1 MTSWIQSNP
10 RKSKTIN
17 VNAVMHCMLSFIIL
31 KRTKE
36 LTLKTKP
43 TVLNKFISNVHIYIY
58 NVSITCLL
66 HASIICLLHASI
78 TYLLHASI
86 TCLLHVSI
94 TCLLHVSITC
104 LLHVSITCLLHVYI
118 TCLHYVYC
126 MSTLHVSI
134 TCLHLHV
141 SITCLLH
148 IYIFMS
154 TTCLHLHVCIYI
166 FLFSL
171 CIKQNENV
179 LPKNNWL
186 TQVTGS
192 PRPGNAQER
201 NYKGKDFFL
210 THQETDPLV
219 WGRNML
225 ENQS

>member
-78 TYLLHASI
+78 T
-86 TCLLHVSI
+86 CLLHVSI

-134 TCLHLHV
+134 SMSTLHVYYISTFSCLH
-141 SITCLLH
+141 
-148 IYIFMS
+148 YMS

>member
-118 TCLHYVYC
+118 Y
-126 MSTLHVSI
+126 MSVSI
-134 TCLHLHV
+134 FFYFPSASNKMKMCYQR
-141 SITCLLH
+141 IIDLLKLQALLDLEMH
-148 IYIFMS
+148 RKE
-154 TTCLHLHVCIYI
+154 T
-166 FLFSL
+166 
-171 CIKQNENV
+171 IKE
-179 LPKNNWL
+179 K
-186 TQVTGS
+186 TS
-192 PRPGNAQER
+192 
-201 NYKGKDFFL
+201 F
-210 THQETDPLV
+210 
-219 WGRNML
+219 
-225 ENQS
+225 

>member
-104 LLHVSITCLLHVYI
+104 LLHVYITCLHYMSPLRLLHVYI
-118 TCLHYVYC
+118 TCLHY
-126 MSTLHVSI
+126 MSTFA
-134 TCLHLHV
+134 CLHYMSTTYLHFHV
-141 SITCLLH
+141 YITCLLH
-148 IYIFMS
+148 VYIYMSVSIFFYFPSASNKMKMCYQRIIDLLKLQALLDLEMHRKE
-154 TTCLHLHVCIYI
+154 T
-166 FLFSL
+166 
-171 CIKQNENV
+171 IKE
-179 LPKNNWL
+179 K
-186 TQVTGS
+186 TS
-192 PRPGNAQER
+192 
-201 NYKGKDFFL
+201 F
-210 THQETDPLV
+210 
-219 WGRNML
+219 
-225 ENQS
+225 